1 MGTPGSP
8 SQPAYLAIVD
18 RGKPGLLQSLK
29 AQLEEP
35 GLVEVVWDRR
45 LSSRRRGDRAV
56 AGGPRRGDR
65 RGEPPLT
72 WATLGFVLVPQRAP
86 LST

>member
-35 GLVEVVWDRR
+35 GLVEVIWDRR
-45 LSSRRRGDRAV
+45 LSSR
-56 AGGPRRGDR
+56 RRGDR